1 MGDDDQTY
9 EPGEQTDGAGE
20 HTYEPGE
27 RPDEEL
33 AREIS
38 PEDEADLHA
47 DPDAPSEPARPATE
61 TARQWRVA
69 KALLRFREQVNALAP
84 GRSKASDGTIG
95 DTNHQNRNSDHNPHV
110 TDAGVGVVTAM
121 DITHHPAG
129 GCDAAKIAQSLVAS
143 RDQRI
148 KYIIWNRKIVASYPA
163 GGQPAWTWRPY
174 AGRNP
179 HDHHVH
185 ISVLGAKAQFDSQN
199 DWAVQVR

>member
-95 DTNHQNRNSDHNPHV
+95 DTNHQNRNSDHNP
-110 TDAGVGVVTAM
+110 
-121 DITHHPAG
+121 AG